1 MKGITA
7 FEAIGNLND
16 AFIMSAVLPNDAF
29 PAPTAN
35 SPSAF
40 RRFINSSWGVAAV
53 CALVAVSVMG
63 GILWAGNRPEP
74 TPGGNPPVVTE
85 SEEQTEIQT
94 EIQTEVQTEVQTE
107 LITEAVIDP
116 PISDATVRL
125 RQYTWDGWGIS
136 NKALDDKAGVRLIE
150 MLHNLQP
157 TGEYTEALAS
167 GTMAE
172 EYEINVP
179 ETIERGTYWIE
190 AEGQVYRVSRDLD
203 AIWLVDRH
211 YGVGQKLNAND
222 AFFDAFYDLWRYHPY
237 DSYVIS
243 YKDGGFTVRH
253 AYEADSPIRVEI
265 LEILPDQV
273 MNPAVIDPDSMPGD
287 VDMLGAKHKIT
298 LRITALSEDIETTVR
313 LHAQYSADNLLMGS
327 SEELSLKAG
336 VPQTVTLTYNGRL
349 SWGIEVNISV
359 ENVRIYLYHIE

>member
-1 MKGITA
+1 MKGLTA
-7 FEAIGNLND
+7 FEAIGNLSD
-16 AFIMSAVLPNDAF
+16 SFVMSAVLSDDAF
-29 PAPTAN
+29 PVAMSK
-35 SPSAF
+35 SPSPF

-94 EIQTEVQTEVQTE
+94 EIQTEAQTE
-107 LITEAVIDP
+107 LMTEAVIDP

-136 NKALDDKAGVRLIE
+136 NKALDDKAGVRLIK
-150 MLHNLQP
+150 MLRALQP

-167 GTMAE
+167 GTME
-172 EYEINVP
+172 DDYDIEVP

-190 AEGQVYRVSRDLD
+190 AEGKVYRVSRDLD

-211 YGVGQKLNAND
+211 YGGGEKLHADD
-222 AFFDAFYDLWRYHPY
+222 AFFDAFYDLWKYHPY

-243 YKDGGFTVRH
+243 YKDGGFTVSH

-265 LEILPDQV
+265 VDVFPDQV
-273 MNPAVIDPDSMPGD
+273 QYPAVIDPDSMPGD

-298 LRITALSEDIETTVR
+298 LRITALNEDIETTVR
-313 LHAQYSADNLLMGS
+313 LDAQYSADHLLMGS
-327 SEELSLKAG
+327 FEKLSLKAG
-336 VPQTVTLTYNGRL
+336 VPQTVTLTYNGRP
-349 SWGIEVNISV
+349 SWGIDVSIAV
-359 ENVRIYLYHIE
+359 ENVRIYFYHME